1 MVKSPQGACDHRL
14 PAANQLMDDSP
25 LGYEVV
31 AASRWSLDLNA
42 ARLEVDDRYANLAQ
56 TLGGCPD
63 NEVSGRFKAIGI
75 LSTATQ
81 EAFVTGLCN
90 PGGQERGGVPIEAI
104 LPSNIGKND
113 ALSADLAEQITRFQ
127 IGAFFTRQP
136 VEAET
141 EMARSA
147 AEACSP
153 GPCDAED
160 YARVSCYALLSSSEM
175 LFY

>member
-1 MVKSPQGACDHRL
+1 VRSPLGACDHRL

-31 AASRWSLDLNA
+31 AASRWSLDVTGRDLV
-42 ARLEVDDRYANLAQ
+42 VDDRYANLAQ

-81 EAFVTGLCN
+81 EAFVADLCN
-90 PGGQERGGVPIEAI
+90 PSGMERRGVPIEYL
-104 LPSNIGKND
+104 LPKGVSPS
-113 ALSADLAEQITRFQ
+113 AVLSEELAQQVTEFQ
-127 IGAFFTRQP
+127 VRSFFTRRA
-136 VEAET
+136 VDAEL
-141 EMARSA
+141 EMASRA
-147 AEACSP
+147 AQTCAP
-153 GPCDAED
+153 GPCSAET
-160 YARVSCYALLSSSEM
+160 YARAACYALLSSSEM